1 MYLEIVLIAVIAWTF
16 HTAAKRIGKNG
27 FLWSFIAVI
36 GFIAVQ
42 FIGIAAFTFTTTLL
56 NKFANQNIV
65 ILDYLDLINV
75 FATVFGLVFVQ
86 IISAYLHRVPKA
98 ENYQK
103 PPPPPPTFE

>member
-16 HTAAKRIGKNG
+16 YTAAKRIDKNG

-36 GFIAVQ
+36 GFIAVK
-42 FIGIAAFTFTTTLL
+42 FIGIATFTFTIILL

-65 ILDYLDLINV
+65 SLDYVDLINV

-86 IISAYLHRVPKA
+86 LISAYLHRVPKD
-98 ENYQK
+98 EIYQK
-103 PPPPPPTFE
+103 PPPPPTFQ